1 MPDALLAAPDKRANV
16 DIICSIFE
24 SCFWRDMQ
32 TRLMAGGDEPLYLP
46 ADSRCDYHQIIFRS
60 DYAASALHEAAH
72 WCIAGEQ
79 RRQQVDYG
87 YWYEPD
93 GRGVAQ
99 QRIFESV
106 EVKPQAI
113 EWLFSV
119 AAGRQFRVSLDNLG
133 GDDIDPFPFQLAVW
147 QTVHYYLANGL
158 PSRAVCFWDALQ
170 KHFGSGRATDPY
182 YYTLQRINF
191 N

>member
-1 MPDALLAAPDKRANV
+1 MPDALLAAPDIRA
-16 DIICSIFE
+16 DADTLSSIFE
-24 SCFWRDMQ
+24 SCFLRAMQ
-32 TRLMAGGDEPLYLP
+32 TRLVAGGEEPLYLP
-46 ADSRCDYHQIIFRS
+46 ADSRYDYHQIIFRS

-79 RRQQVDYG
+79 RRRQVDYG

-106 EVKPQAI
+106 EVRPQAI

-119 AAGRQFRVSLDNLG
+119 AAGRPFRVSLDNLG

-147 QTVHYYLANGL
+147 QMVNYYLAKGL
-158 PSRAVCFWDALQ
+158 PPRAACFWDALQ
-170 KHFGSGRATDPY
+170 KYFGSRHASDSS
-182 YYTLQRINF
+182 YYTLKYINSI
-191 N
+191 